1 MRDAGVNGYVS
12 AVTGDSL
19 HVPLNRYQLVRPLV
33 AVAMVA
39 ASTLYAIAQQ
49 PPTPSRV
56 RGTIEAVDGDMLAVK
71 SRGGEDVKLHM
82 TGDIKVVGIT
92 KISLADIK
100 VGSFIGTT
108 TVPGPDGSQNAV
120 EVHVFPEDMRG
131 TGEGSRPYDLRPNST
146 MTNAT
151 VANSVVGNDGHTLM
165 VKYKDGE
172 KKVVVSP
179 ETPVVTYVPAD
190 KSDLKPGAKV
200 IAFMKKL
207 PDGSFGDQ
215 PRQRRPRRADPAD
228 VIAPSRNSVFARA
241 VFALSWAPE
250 RSSGGD
256 TPC

>member
-1 MRDAGVNGYVS
+1 MPVHRS
-12 AVTGDSL
+12 TL
-19 HVPLNRYQLVRPLV
+19 IRPLV

-56 RGTIEAVDGDMLAVK
+56 RGTVEGVDGDVLSVK
-71 SRGGEDVKLHM
+71 SRSGEDVKLHM
-82 TGDIKVVGIT
+82 TGDMRVVGIT
-92 KISLADIK
+92 KISLSDIK

-151 VANSVVGNDGHTLM
+151 VDQSVVGNDGHTLLI
-165 VKYKDGE
+165 KYKDGE
-172 KKVVVSP
+172 KKVQVSA

-190 KSDLKPGAKV
+190 KADLKAGAKV

-207 PDGSFGDQ
+207 PDGSFETN
-215 PRQRRPRRADPAD
+215 R
-228 VIAPSRNSVFARA
+228 VSVGRDG
-241 VFALSWAPE
+241 L
-250 RSSGGD
+250 
-256 TPC
+256 TPPM